1 MQEYVAY
8 YRVSTNKQ
16 GIKGL
21 GMDAQREAV
30 ARFMTGKG
38 DLTAQFVE
46 VAGGRITGP
55 NLPPRL
61 PSAGSA
67 APCW

>member
-38 DLTAQFVE
+38 DLTAQSWKWRE
-46 VAGGRITGP
+46 EE
-55 NLPPRL
+55 
-61 PSAGSA
+61 
-67 APCW
+67 